1 MARKARRVS
10 MYTLMVLLLAAIV
23 VMVIL
28 SIISYD
34 RATSADAQA
43 QVLRNLS
50 SRVHSRGAQVELFLQ
65 KQLSVLE
72 GSALSFAGDAPA
84 GENGAARLE
93 AQRQALGLYSLCYM
107 NAEGQ
112 ALGSDGKTFD
122 LSASPCAQ
130 RALAGFLHGEAYAAF
145 MEDWGA
151 DGRAEG
157 HARAPEILPL
167 PGKLIMAARR
177 VGGAWFV
184 IVRPESIEGERWEAV
199 CRVGSY
205 RLEMNGEVL
214 RAELE
219 QQSLED
225 RIELELERVG
235 EVRAVYE
242 FPQARVE
249 IYHELGVDIAVIYA
263 QADERL
269 GADARFCIGDAAA
282 GISMRGYVKG
292 DEWVYCCILTEAEAA
307 RLADGEAPR
316 VENAADGARALMSP
330 DGMFGGA

>member
-50 SRVHSRGAQVELFLQ
+50 SRVHNRGAQVELFLQ

-130 RALAGFLHGEAYAAF
+130 RALAGEALLCDSEIDGVPCVVVAAPVGDGEGALLGRLEVSALRG
-145 MEDWGA
+145 ELLSNGGNVCLLRA
-151 DGRAEG
+151 DGR
-157 HARAPEILPL
+157 IL
-167 PGKLIMAARR
+167 
-177 VGGAWFV
+177 
-184 IVRPESIEGERWEAV
+184 
-199 CRVGSY
+199 
-205 RLEMNGEVL
+205 
-214 RAELE
+214 
-219 QQSLED
+219 
-225 RIELELERVG
+225 
-235 EVRAVYE
+235 
-242 FPQARVE
+242 
-249 IYHELGVDIAVIYA
+249 
-263 QADERL
+263 
-269 GADARFCIGDAAA
+269 AAA
-282 GISMRGYVKG
+282 PQFH
-292 DEWVYCCILTEAEAA
+292 EA
-307 RLADGEAPR
+307 
-316 VENAADGARALMSP
+316 
-330 DGMFGGA
+330 

>member
-1 MARKARRVS
+1 MRRRIAAALAL
-10 MYTLMVLLLAAIV
+10 TLLLLPGA
-23 VMVIL
+23 
-28 SIISYD
+28 
-34 RATSADAQA
+34 RAESKMWTTRAEECYHASAHCFGGA
-43 QVLRNLS
+43 
-50 SRVHSRGAQVELFLQ
+50 SRVPISAEAAELFGKRPCPLCVGEAAPSAEPSAVVRGGTVALRFSDAWLMGPETIEVFDLGGAQFW
-65 KQLSVLE
+65 
-72 GSALSFAGDAPA
+72 A
-84 GENGAARLE
+84 GEA
-93 AQRQALGLYSLCYM
+93 
-107 NAEGQ
+107 
-112 ALGSDGKTFD
+112 
-122 LSASPCAQ
+122 AQ